1 MSSGCGDVLSL
12 ADLQTAKKHQT
23 FEAEVIT
30 GKSGGIAGG
39 ADIDYATNQVTGQT
53 QKTLPA
59 ILRDAGFI
67 PADFTFDT
75 GGTLGLNDSNKA
87 VLWPSGTGNGQ
98 YYSWRGVLPKTIP
111 AASTPTG
118 TGGISGSAWMP
129 ISDNMLRENLAN
141 AGYAAFFNGSTAE
154 EKLRNA
160 ISFCNANG
168 IEVRCNGLGDFSI
181 TGSSDIEV
189 KTSVDFA
196 GCVVDVSG
204 WSGRFIIQDDDG
216 YQTFSSSSTLVQSLV
231 AQGTQSGSK
240 LNGWESITDADDSY
254 IRIMTNQPFFT
265 YRGNVVSREEY
276 NKHSR
281 FGLLSSVLKY
291 DLDPSTITEI
301 RVLKIAKKWKTFGN
315 VNFHLG
321 SRDLAGQPEV
331 VHVQYASLIKLNDI
345 RFTLDNITYQNGNPV
360 LIALWDSCHLKLEN
374 VYCQW
379 PMYSEYGGS
388 ASYAYD
394 IHINLCYDVTLD
406 NCDGIG
412 DGWGATGNN
421 SSQLVK
427 IRNSKLSRIDFHQ
440 PFRELLQITDTKI
453 GDGGITITALGDLVI
468 DGRCEFLRSDRKTSL
483 AGAYII
489 TRSDTNGFCDG
500 KLIIRGAKFTFDSET
515 PKYLLRQFGD
525 INQPKPDGS
534 PINYVFFDTI
544 EIDGIQNNYSGTL
557 SLAPVVQ
564 SGIGVSYPA
573 TLLIKNCVDG
583 NFEFKANLNS
593 QTPFGDKSNDSIR
606 NTAARSNFNFVMDN
620 VKLIYTSRFE
630 LVDTTAN
637 NFRINLSM
645 NRVYGT
651 KGGKGIS
658 MLMNFAGVIS
668 AHNCEIESFDSLTG
682 GGLTKNLDAIITNSE
697 LRFQARFSTYIIN
710 GFVQGKSNIKIANS
724 LIDIPAA
731 GDVQTTTL
739 VQCRLVGNSYVT
751 PDGQSELLKLQASG
765 QTVTVGAAANVA
777 NTYVLEMSGDNKW
790 ASFRLPQAVNEAS
803 YIQQSASSYASVTRN
818 SATSV
823 FMAGSSVAP
832 LGVFVS

>member
-1 MSSGCGDVLSL
+1 MATTPTNKPIPSEDPR
-12 ADLQTAKKHQT
+12 DLKFNAGKID
-23 FEAEVIT
+23 EVVNSDAHYYT
-30 GKSGGIAGG
+30 DRFGVRRFTIAGFQYTAEEAIRNYGYITMDSFEDG
-39 ADIDYATNQVTGQT
+39 ATLTLPNQVLRYEATGEYYRWDGEFPKIVAPGSSPET
-53 QKTLPA
+53 
-59 ILRDAGFI
+59 AG
-67 PADFTFDT
+67 
-75 GGTLGLNDSNKA
+75 GVGLGLWLSIGDAIVRKTMIDS
-87 VLWPSGTGNGQ
+87 GF
-98 YYSWRGVLPKTIP
+98 
-111 AASTPTG
+111 
-118 TGGISGSAWMP
+118 
-129 ISDNMLRENLAN
+129 
-141 AGYAAFFNGSTAE
+141 AAFFPGNSGE

-160 ISFCNANG
+160 ITFGNSNG
-168 IEVRCNGLGDFSI
+168 VDISCAGIGDFSI
-181 TGSSDIEV
+181 SGASDILV
-189 KTSVDFA
+189 DGISVDFA
-196 GCVVDVSG
+196 GCTVDVSG
-204 WSGRFIIQDDDG
+204 WSGKFVIQDADG
-216 YQTFSSSSTLVQSLV
+216 YQVFSSSSNLVQSLV
-231 AQGTQSGSK
+231 AQGTQSGAK
-240 LNGWESITDADDSY
+240 LKGWESITDADDSY
-254 IRIMTNQPFFT
+254 IRIMTNQPFFS

-321 SRDLAGQPEV
+321 SRDMAGQPEV
-331 VHVQYASLIKLNDI
+331 VHVQYASLTKLNDI

-360 LIALWDSCHLKLEN
+360 LISLWDSCHLKLEN

-388 ASYAYD
+388 ASYTYD
-394 IHINLCYDVTLD
+394 ININLCYDVTLD

-440 PFRELLQITDTKI
+440 PFRELLKITDTKI

-468 DGRCEFLRSDRKTSL
+468 DGNCEFLRSDRKTSL

-515 PKYLLRQFGD
+515 PKHLLRQFGD

-606 NTAARSNFNFVMDN
+606 NTAAMSNFNFVMDN
-620 VKLIYTSRFE
+620 VKLLYTSRFE

-637 NFRINLSM
+637 KFRINLSM

-682 GGLTKNLDAIITNSE
+682 GGLTKYLDAIITNSE

-765 QTVTVGAAANVA
+765 QSVTVGAAANVA

-790 ASFRLPQAVNEAS
+790 ASFRLPLAVNEVS
-803 YIQQSASSYASVTRN
+803 YIQQSASSYAFVTRN
-818 SATSV
+818 STTSV

-832 LGVFVS
+832 NAVYVS

>member
-1 MSSGCGDVLSL
+1 MTDI
-12 ADLQTAKKHQT
+12 TAN
-23 FEAEVIT
+23 VIV
-30 GKSGGIAGG
+30 SMPS
-39 ADIDYATNQVTGQT
+39 Q
-53 QKTLPA
+53 L
-59 ILRDAGFI
+59 
-67 PADFTFDT
+67 FTMARSF
-75 GGTLGLNDSNKA
+75 KA
-87 VLWPSGTGNGQ
+87 VANGEIYIGKIDTDPVNPENRIQVYVENEDGSHVPVSQPIIINAAGYPVYNGQ
-98 YYSWRGVLPKTIP
+98 IAKFVTVQGHSMAVYDAYGAKQFYFPNVLKYDPDQLKLNFYE
-111 AASTPTG
+111 
-118 TGGISGSAWMP
+118 M
-129 ISDNMLRENLAN
+129 
-141 AGYAAFFNGSTAE
+141 GYAIFFNGVDNE

-160 ISFCNANG
+160 IIYCNEKG
-168 IEVRCNGLGDFSI
+168 IAVNCSGLGDISI
-181 TGSSDIEV
+181 TGTEDIVV

-196 GCVVDVSG
+196 GLTVDVSG
-204 WSGRFIIQDDDG
+204 WSGKFVIQDDNG
-216 YQTFSSSSTLVQSLV
+216 YQIFPSSSPLVQSLV
-231 AQGTQSGSK
+231 AQGIQSGAK
-240 LNGWESITDADDSY
+240 LKGWESITDADDSY

-265 YRGNVVSREEY
+265 YRGSVVNREEY

-291 DLDPSTITEI
+291 DLDPTKITEI
-301 RVLKIAKKWKTFGN
+301 RVLKVAKKWKTFGN
-315 VNFHLG
+315 VSFHIG
-321 SRDLAGQPEV
+321 NRDITGQPEV
-331 VHVQYASLIKLNDI
+331 VHVQYASLTVLKDI

-360 LIALWDSCHLKLEN
+360 LISLWDSCHLKLEN

-388 ASYAYD
+388 ASYTYD
-394 IHINLCYDVTLD
+394 ININLCYDVTLD

-421 SSQLVK
+421 SSQLVRIK
-427 IRNSKLSRIDFHQ
+427 NSKLSRIDFHQ
-440 PFRELLQITDTKI
+440 PFRELLKITDTKI

-468 DGRCEFLRSDRKTSL
+468 DGSCEFLRSDRKTSL

-489 TRSDTNGFCDG
+489 ARSDTNGFCDG

-593 QTPFGDKSNDSIR
+593 QTPFGGKSNDSIR

-620 VKLIYTSRFE
+620 VKLLYTSRFE

-682 GGLTKNLDAIITNSE
+682 GGLTKYLDAIITNSE

-710 GFVQGKSNIKIANS
+710 GFAQGKSNIKIANS
-724 LIDIPAA
+724 LVDIPTTADA
-731 GDVQTTTL
+731 QTTSL
-739 VQCRLVGNSYVT
+739 IQCRLIGNSYVT
-751 PDGQSELLKLQASG
+751 AGNQSDMLKLQSTG
-765 QTVTVGAAANVA
+765 QTVTVGPSANPS
-777 NTYVLEMSGDNKW
+777 NSYVLEMNGNNKW
-790 ASFRLPQAVNEAS
+790 APFILPKEIDEIS
-803 YIQQSASSYASVTRN
+803 YIQQSDSSHAGVTKN
-818 SATSV
+818 TETTV
-823 FMAGSSVAP
+823 FMYGSSVAP
-832 LGVFVS
+832 LAIWVS